1 MCNCVHQFACDCV
14 HVLGKQIA
22 TGHQFVQKA
31 ARQTGSPRRLLARTE
46 GLQGLHQLTV
56 CVACATVLHPSAG
69 RAEPLYASKR
79 RSEVLQLLV
88 LLAEAAP
95 VTADA

>member
-56 CVACATVLHPSAG
+56 CAG